1 MAFSAHCSHFVSR
14 WNSDVVQKF
23 EIESELRRGHVPKKI
38 VEVTDGEIK
47 YQGERQQQIQ
57 RPYYTILLMQ
67 TSLYPLKFLPLY
79 KNVIWGGNKLK
90 GYGFNY
96 NPLPNC
102 GELWALSSVEGRESV
117 IANGFL
123 AENTL
128 NEVIEIY
135 MGDLVGDKVYNRFG
149 TQFPLLF
156 KVIDAAKDLSIQVH
170 PDDELAQRRG
180 MPCGKTEMWYVME
193 ADPGA
198 HLISGFCHDTDPE
211 EYRAALEAGH
221 LEDLLHSEE
230 PQAGDVYFIPA
241 GRVHALGKGLMVAE
255 IQQTSDC
262 TYRIYDY
269 NRRDADG
276 NLRQLHT
283 EEAMDAIDFSGIQNH
298 ASTRY
303 QTQQNGTTTLAAC
316 PYFIT
321 NLLSIDQPI
330 RKNLEDFDTFVV
342 YMCIDGIAAVKSMD
356 TIVPL
361 HAGECVL
368 VPAMAERV
376 ELFSEGP
383 AKLLEVYIDTTDW
396 NDQPSNEN
404 DWIAQ
409 FIAK

>member
-1 MAFSAHCSHFVSR
+1 MQSA
-14 WNSDVVQKF
+14 
-23 EIESELRRGHVPKKI
+23 
-38 VEVTDGEIK
+38 
-47 YQGERQQQIQ
+47 
-57 RPYYTILLMQ
+57 
-67 TSLYPLKFLPLY
+67 LYPLKFLPLY

-90 GYGFNY
+90 DYGFDY
-96 NPLPNC
+96 APLPNC

-128 NEVIEIY
+128 NEAIEVY
-135 MGDLVGDKVYNRFG
+135 MGDLVGEKVFEQFG
-149 TQFPLLF
+149 TEFPLLF

-193 ADPGA
+193 ADKDA
-198 HLISGFCHDTDPE
+198 HLISGFRRDTAPE
-211 EYRAALEAGH
+211 EYRAALAAGH
-221 LEDLLHSEE
+221 LEELLHSEE

-276 NLRQLHT
+276 HLRQLHT
-283 EEAMDAIDFSGIQNH
+283 EEAMDAIDFSGIQGH
-298 ASTRY
+298 ANTRY
-303 QTQQNGTTTLAAC
+303 DARLNGTTTLAAC
-316 PYFIT
+316 PYFTTRLIPF
-321 NLLSIDQPI
+321 DKPI

-342 YMCIDGIAAVKSMD
+342 YMCVDGIAAVKSMD

-368 VPAMAERV
+368 VPAVAENV
-376 ELFSEGP
+376 ELYSEGP
-383 AKLLEVYIDTTDW
+383 AKLLEVYID
-396 NDQPSNEN
+396 SL
-404 DWIAQ
+404 
-409 FIAK
+409 

>member
-1 MAFSAHCSHFVSR
+1 MQSA
-14 WNSDVVQKF
+14 
-23 EIESELRRGHVPKKI
+23 
-38 VEVTDGEIK
+38 
-47 YQGERQQQIQ
+47 
-57 RPYYTILLMQ
+57 
-67 TSLYPLKFLPLY
+67 LYPLKFLPLY

-90 GYGFNY
+90 DYGFDY
-96 NPLPNC
+96 APLPNC

-128 NEVIEIY
+128 NEAIEVY
-135 MGDLVGDKVYNRFG
+135 MGDLVGEKVFEQFG
-149 TQFPLLF
+149 TEFPLLF

-180 MPCGKTEMWYVME
+180 LPCGKTEMWYVME
-193 ADPGA
+193 ADKDA
-198 HLISGFCHDTDPE
+198 RLISGFRRDTAPE
-211 EYRAALEAGH
+211 EYRAALAAGH
-221 LEDLLHSEE
+221 LEELLHSEE

-276 NLRQLHT
+276 HLRQLHT
-283 EEAMDAIDFSGIQNH
+283 EEAMDAIDFSGIQGH
-298 ASTRY
+298 ANTRY
-303 QTQQNGTTTLAAC
+303 DARLNETTTLAAC
-316 PYFIT
+316 PYFTTRLIPF
-321 NLLSIDQPI
+321 DKPI

-342 YMCIDGIAAVKSMD
+342 YMCVDGIAAVKSMD

-368 VPAMAERV
+368 VPAVAENV
-376 ELFSEGP
+376 ELYSEGP
-383 AKLLEVYIDTTDW
+383 AKLLEVYID
-396 NDQPSNEN
+396 SL
-404 DWIAQ
+404 
-409 FIAK
+409 

>member
-283 EEAMDAIDFSGIQNH
+283 EEAMDAIDFSGILNH

>member
-1 MAFSAHCSHFVSR
+1 MQSA
-14 WNSDVVQKF
+14 
-23 EIESELRRGHVPKKI
+23 
-38 VEVTDGEIK
+38 
-47 YQGERQQQIQ
+47 
-57 RPYYTILLMQ
+57 
-67 TSLYPLKFLPLY
+67 LYPLKFLPLY

-90 GYGFNY
+90 DYGFDY
-96 NPLPNC
+96 APLPNC

-128 NEVIEIY
+128 NEAIEVY
-135 MGDLVGDKVYNRFG
+135 MGDLVGEKVFEQFG
-149 TQFPLLF
+149 TEFPLLF

-193 ADPGA
+193 ADKDA
-198 HLISGFCHDTDPE
+198 HLISGFRSDTAPE
-211 EYRAALEAGH
+211 EYRSALAAGH
-221 LEDLLHSEE
+221 LEELLHSEE

-276 NLRQLHT
+276 HLRQLHT
-283 EEAMDAIDFSGIQNH
+283 EEAMDAIDFSGIQGH
-298 ASTRY
+298 ANTRY
-303 QTQQNGTTTLAAC
+303 DARLNETTTLAAC
-316 PYFIT
+316 PYFTTRLIPF
-321 NLLSIDQPI
+321 DKPI

-342 YMCIDGIAAVKSMD
+342 YMCVDGIAAVKSMD

-368 VPAMAERV
+368 VPAVAENV
-376 ELFSEGP
+376 ELYSEGP
-383 AKLLEVYIDTTDW
+383 AKLLEVYID
-396 NDQPSNEN
+396 SL
-404 DWIAQ
+404 
-409 FIAK
+409 

>member
-1 MAFSAHCSHFVSR
+1 MQSA
-14 WNSDVVQKF
+14 
-23 EIESELRRGHVPKKI
+23 
-38 VEVTDGEIK
+38 
-47 YQGERQQQIQ
+47 
-57 RPYYTILLMQ
+57 
-67 TSLYPLKFLPLY
+67 LYPMKFLPLF

-96 NPLPNC
+96 DPLPNC

-128 NEVIEIY
+128 NEAIEIY
-135 MGDLVGDKVYNRFG
+135 MGDLVGDKVFNRFG
-149 TQFPLLF
+149 TDFPLLF
-156 KVIDAAKDLSIQVH
+156 KVIDAARDLSIQVH
-170 PDDELAQRRG
+170 PDDELAQQRG

-198 HLISGFCHDTDPE
+198 RLISGFRRDTDPE
-211 EYRAALEAGH
+211 EYKAALAAGH

-230 PQAGDVYFIPA
+230 PEAGDVYFIPA

-283 EEAMDAIDFSGIQNH
+283 EEAMDAIDFKAIQGHANTRYH
-298 ASTRY
+298 ASR
-303 QTQQNGTTTLAAC
+303 NETTTLAAC
-316 PYFIT
+316 PYFTT
-321 NLLSIDQPI
+321 NLILLDTPI
-330 RKNLEDFDTFVV
+330 RKNLEEVDTFVV
-342 YMCIDGIAAVKSMD
+342 YMCVDGIAAVKSME

-361 HAGECVL
+361 HTGECVL
-368 VPAMAERV
+368 VPAVADSV
-376 ELFSEGP
+376 ELFAEGS
-383 AKLLEVYIDTTDW
+383 AKLLEVYIDTADW
-396 NDQPSNEN
+396 ADGQSTEN
-404 DWIAQ
+404 DWVAQ
-409 FIAK
+409 FIGGLRQ